1 MSDRPTDSILP
12 SPPGSV
18 SAVQHAVRSSMLQA
32 LDGSKLRWGGA
43 DTPGPVSLMPA
54 NAPASIAIA
63 VSPVRPGHAV
73 TVEYRVNG
81 GPVRET
87 AAQPDYCIPA
97 FGERI
102 FRAGFPA
109 LLDGLVEFL
118 PVLRF
123 AGQPISPRLSDS
135 IEPSRFQIDRAAA
148 NNASAPTPNP
158 SSGPPT
164 REPCWGCELKFLAS
178 LKASLSEQ
186 LIGLV
191 PDGLRMNWYV
201 TDGSFAGP
209 DVSGVVLP
217 GSGDWMRV
225 REDGVALVNVR
236 ASLQTSDGARIY
248 ATYSGILDLGSDG
261 YARAV
266 RGEFAPFP
274 PIIVSPVFQTSDARY
289 SWLNR
294 LQCTGVGR
302 VDTAARSYEL
312 DIYSLHVGGRRRA
325 E

>member
-1 MSDRPTDSILP
+1 
-12 SPPGSV
+12 
-18 SAVQHAVRSSMLQA
+18 MLQA

-43 DTPGPVSLMPA
+43 NTPGPLALMPA
-54 NAPASIAIA
+54 GAPASIAIG

-87 AAQPDYCIPA
+87 AAQPDYRIPA
-97 FGERI
+97 FGERM
-102 FRAGFPA
+102 FRAAFPA
-109 LLDGLVEFL
+109 PLDGLVEFL

-123 AGQPISPRLSDS
+123 AGQPISPQLSNS
-135 IEPSRFQIDRAAA
+135 IEPSRFQIGRAAP

-164 REPCWGCELKFLAS
+164 REPSWGWETKFLAS
-178 LKASLSEQ
+178 LKTSLREQ
-186 LIGLV
+186 PIGRV
-191 PDGLRMNWYV
+191 PDGLRINWYV
-201 TDGSFAGP
+201 EEGRFAGP
-209 DVSGVVLP
+209 DVSGVILP
-217 GSGDWMRV
+217 GSGDWMRI
-225 REDGVALVNVR
+225 REDGIALVDVR

-274 PIIVSPVFQTSDARY
+274 PIIVSPVFQTSDTRY
-289 SWLNR
+289 SWINR

-302 VDTAARSYEL
+302 VDTAERSYEL
-312 DIYSLHVGGRRRA
+312 DIYSVQVGGRRQA
-325 E
+325 G

>member
-1 MSDRPTDSILP
+1 
-12 SPPGSV
+12 
-18 SAVQHAVRSSMLQA
+18 MLEA

-43 DTPGPVSLMPA
+43 NTRGPVTLMPA
-54 NAPASIAIA
+54 GAPASTTIA
-63 VSPVRPGHAV
+63 VSPVRPGHTV

-87 AAQPDYCIPA
+87 AAQPDYRIPA

-135 IEPSRFQIDRAAA
+135 IEPSRFQIGRAAA
-148 NNASAPTPNP
+148 KNASAPTLDPP
-158 SSGPPT
+158 SGPQT
-164 REPCWGCELKFLAS
+164 REPSWGCEIKFLAS
-178 LKASLSEQ
+178 LKTILREQ
-186 LIGLV
+186 PIGRV
-191 PDGLRMNWYV
+191 PDGLRINWYV
-201 TDGSFAGP
+201 EEGTFAGP
-209 DVSGVVLP
+209 DVSGIVLP

-274 PIIVSPVFQTSDARY
+274 PIVVSPVFQTSDTRY

-302 VDTAARSYEL
+302 VDTATRSYEL
-312 DIYSLHVGGRRRA
+312 DIYSLQVGGRRQA

>member
-1 MSDRPTDSILP
+1 VSDRPTDSILP

-18 SAVQHAVRSSMLQA
+18 SAVQHAVPSSMLQA

-43 DTPGPVSLMPA
+43 NAPGPVALMPA
-54 NAPASIAIA
+54 GAPASIAIA
-63 VSPVRPGHAV
+63 VSPVRPGHVV

-81 GPVRET
+81 GPVREA

-102 FRAGFPA
+102 FRAAFPA
-109 LLDGLVEFL
+109 PLDGLVEFL

-123 AGQPISPRLSDS
+123 AGQPISPQLSDS
-135 IEPSRFQIDRAAA
+135 IEPSRFQIGRAAA
-148 NNASAPTPNP
+148 NNASTPTPSP
-158 SSGPPT
+158 SSGSPT
-164 REPCWGCELKFLAS
+164 REPSWGCELKFFAS
-178 LKASLSEQ
+178 LKTSLREQ
-186 LIGLV
+186 PIGRV
-191 PDGLRMNWYV
+191 PDGLRINWYV
-201 TDGSFAGP
+201 EEGTFAGP

-261 YARAV
+261 FARAV

-274 PIIVSPVFQTSDARY
+274 PIIVGPVFQTSDTRY
-289 SWLNR
+289 SWINR

-312 DIYSLHVGGRRRA
+312 DIYSVQVGGRRQA
-325 E
+325 G

>member
-1 MSDRPTDSILP
+1 MSERPTDSILRLP
-12 SPPGSV
+12 LGSV
-18 SAVQHAVRSSMLQA
+18 SGVPHSLSDSILQA

-43 DTPGPVSLMPA
+43 NTAEPMTLTHAG
-54 NAPASIAIA
+54 APASIAVT

-73 TVEYRVNG
+73 TVDYRVNG
-81 GPVRET
+81 GPIRET
-87 AAQPDYCIPA
+87 TAQPDYCLQA

-109 LLDGLVEFL
+109 PLDGLVEFL

-123 AGQPISPRLSDS
+123 AGQPISPRLANSV
-135 IEPSRFQIDRAAA
+135 EPSRFQFSCTAA
-148 NNASAPTPNP
+148 NDTSAPTLNP
-158 SSGPPT
+158 LSGPSTP
-164 REPCWGCELKFLAS
+164 EPCWNWKTTFVAS

-217 GSGDWMRV
+217 GSGDWMRI

-248 ATYSGILDLGSDG
+248 ATYGGVLDLGPDG
-261 YARAV
+261 YAGAV
-266 RGEFAPFP
+266 RGEFPSFP
-274 PIIVSPVFQTSDARY
+274 PVVVSPVFQTSDTRY

-302 VDTAARSYEL
+302 VDTATRSYEL
-312 DIYSLHVGGRRRA
+312 DIYSVEVGRRRWA
-325 E
+325 G